1 MISYRYLRSTEPVCP
16 VAQVHSLSFVPSF
29 GLLKILSDDIA
40 QLSTMSNSP
49 PAQIDATGARL
60 PPMVEPST
68 SVSRSGSAS
77 ASAIQTPSTIL
88 QVDDPTASTSVNVAK
103 LDAVLYNFY
112 AKSVAIVTN
121 ARLTHWSQQLNA
133 QVPRS
138 DNGDPLVV
146 NRWFDVPLP
155 ELDLFTEELRL
166 WRHVSHFATPAALE
180 ASVETPAGDDLSA
193 AGARIPPLV
202 LDVLLDL
209 TQLTPSEAAS
219 LVLESGGARSRALP
233 HEATESPQTI
243 VLERWRIDSNVF
255 LPESPPSLKDLYRRC
270 TSHMLEM
277 ASTVTAFPSA
287 KLCRTIKDARKART
301 EVAPS
306 GTGSLQIGCRLGA
319 GEPEMSSMPSEVSLK
334 RRLPLQHDA
343 KERRVSGA
351 ATVTEV
357 QGFAPIITPLGSINV
372 SVEYRQDSTFFVPS
386 TSSKPSTIAQ
396 PSAPDF
402 RNIAYLTH
410 TGGGLI
416 ASEDLKPDEDY
427 FKPSSLGSAATA
439 RPAQSSSGQVALSS
453 PSRPVSVNRRS
464 SRLESDSHKA
474 DDLTLQQGNASPGLG
489 PISSSAPT
497 STSTPQKFPLMATTT
512 STSTKPVAGLSALR
526 HQGSFVRPGR
536 IASYD
541 VPTLSGSP
549 GSGEPAFLASHARR
563 VSSSS
568 GTASATE
575 RRLSKV
581 NAASS
586 DRSSPPSPSTGA
598 PSPSSISRPGLPS
611 HMRFGSYSPSSP
623 SPLAQ
628 QLASANAASRTSLG
642 DSQPRQQ
649 SAALAFLQSS
659 PTASLSAPQG
669 VFSLRSIF
677 HHYIPRSASASAGEG
692 AQGSSIS
699 SLSSRQISSSPSGPS
714 PRPSIRRLGSGG
726 STHDSPGTSALS
738 ASPLASRPTVSPQ
751 MIQRY
756 ARTPSYRSAQ
766 RQSEGDG
773 EGKEAGSSSS
783 GDYSGA
789 TGSVGREGAVPGPGS
804 YSRSWQA
811 RAEARQQAAL
821 MMAAQ
826 SQRQSPGASHLR
838 GSSSGSPSFLGHLQR
853 PGTRVSPSNDS
864 AQDGVASSSSTA
876 AKQRASSRGDAGSR
890 PSVDELVA
898 LIDSRPT
905 LPPASTGTSSSPA
918 EPAKRR
924 SPSALHSAGAETN
937 PQYPSARESSDVLLS
952 TSAMDDML
960 AKMAFSMQRLS
971 LPATSRPQNRGT
983 FGDAPGE
990 PLQPDSRF
998 AKPQPDPDSISIEG
1012 GLGAIGGNVSP
1023 QGRFK
1028 EEYKQPRPLPLSQGP
1043 NTSSLSSSSSSS
1055 PQMHRHHSSQQLFAR
1070 GTSAS
1075 GGAIGQDEEE
1085 ELVGRLEL
1093 HSDPATPTAERALG
1107 LGGNDVGSAIGAEY
1121 NSSRLAAGDDR
1132 TRQRGPLAMPS
1143 TTTPKYQLLSHRRQ
1157 RPGGEESDAA
1167 DAERLLRTFGEE
1179 LSSNRGRRGGAGG
1192 LNSAAAHSTTGVNV
1206 SSMRGT
1212 TNAGSSTSPWRSRRA
1227 ATTMSPATPM
1237 PSGSSNAS
1245 PSLTSAAGT
1254 TRRNPVSAYSSRRPS
1269 PHGYRQRSISGQSGG
1284 DEALYDDSGNVDPH
1298 PPRQQQR
1305 GFAERWRE
1313 YQSQRDN
1320 DV

>member
-1 MISYRYLRSTEPVCP
+1 
-16 VAQVHSLSFVPSF
+16 
-29 GLLKILSDDIA
+29 
-40 QLSTMSNSP
+40 MSNSP
-49 PAQIDATGARL
+49 PAQIDATRARL
-60 PPMVEPST
+60 PPMIEPST
-68 SVSRSGSAS
+68 SGSRSGSAS
-77 ASAIQTPSTIL
+77 ASATQTPSTIL
-88 QVDDPTASTSVNVAK
+88 QVDDPTASTSVDVAK
-103 LDAVLYNFY
+103 LDAVLYNFF

-133 QVPRS
+133 DVPRS

-155 ELDLFTEELRL
+155 ELDLFTAELRL

-219 LVLESGGARSRALP
+219 LMLESGGARSRALP
-233 HEATESPQTI
+233 QGANEFPQTI

-287 KLCRTIKDARKART
+287 KLCRTIKDARKAGT
-301 EVAPS
+301 GVGPS

-343 KERRVSGA
+343 KGRRISGPA
-351 ATVTEV
+351 SVTEV

-372 SVEYRQDSTFFVPS
+372 SVEYRQDSAFFVPS
-386 TSSKPSTIAQ
+386 TASKPSTIAQ

-427 FKPSSLGSAATA
+427 FKPSSLGSAASA
-439 RPAQSSSGQVALSS
+439 RPAQSSSGEVTLSS

-464 SRLESDSHKA
+464 SRLGNDSHKVEE
-474 DDLTLQQGNASPGLG
+474 LTSPQGNASPGLG

-497 STSTPQKFPLMATTT
+497 STSTPQKFPLMATT

-549 GSGEPAFLASHARR
+549 GSAEPAFLASHARR

-677 HHYIPRSASASAGEG
+677 HHYIPRTASASAGEG
-692 AQGSSIS
+692 GQGSSIS
-699 SLSSRQISSSPSGPS
+699 SLSNRRISSSPSGSS
-714 PRPSIRRLGSGG
+714 PRPSLRRVGSGG
-726 STHDSPGTSALS
+726 STHDSPATSALS
-738 ASPLASRPTVSPQ
+738 TSPLASRPTVSPQ

-773 EGKEAGSSSS
+773 EGKEIGSSSS

-789 TGSVGREGAVPGPGS
+789 TGTGGRDGAVPGSGS

-853 PGTRVSPSNDS
+853 PGTRVSPSTDTV
-864 AQDGVASSSSTA
+864 QGGCASSSSTA
-876 AKQRASSRGDAGSR
+876 AKQKRSSGSDAGNR

-905 LPPASTGTSSSPA
+905 LPPASTGTSSSTAAP
-918 EPAKRR
+918 PKRR
-924 SPSALHSAGAETN
+924 SPSALHSPGAETN
-937 PQYPSARESSDVLLS
+937 PQNPSPRESSDVLLS

-983 FGDAPGE
+983 FGDVSGE
-990 PLQPDSRF
+990 PLQSDSRF
-998 AKPQPDPDSISIEG
+998 AKAQPDPDSISIEG

-1023 QGRFK
+1023 QDRFK
-1028 EEYKQPRPLPLSQGP
+1028 EDFKQPRPLPLSQAP

-1055 PQMHRHHSSQQLFAR
+1055 PQMQRHHSSQQLFAR

-1107 LGGNDVGSAIGAEY
+1107 LGGNDVESAIGAEY
-1121 NSSRLAAGDDR
+1121 NSSRLATGDER
-1132 TRQRGPLAMPS
+1132 ARQRDPLAIPS
-1143 TTTPKYQLLSHRRQ
+1143 RTTPKYQLLPHRRQ
-1157 RPGGEESDAA
+1157 RPGAEESDAA

-1237 PSGSSNAS
+1237 PSESSNAP

-1254 TRRNPVSAYSSRRPS
+1254 TRRKPVSAYSSRRPS
-1269 PHGYRQRSISGQSGG
+1269 PHGYSQRSISGQGGG
-1284 DEALYDDSGNVDPH
+1284 DEALYDDGGNVDPH

-1305 GFAERWRE
+1305 GFAERWRD